1 MNIFVTDLEGQEH
14 EIEATSN
21 WTVMEIVRDGDL
33 PMKAE
38 CGGAMACA
46 TCHVYVDPDWMD
58 KVGAQSD
65 EERDILDGA
74 FEVEANSRLCC
85 QITFTPKLDGLKI
98 TLSKDAAD

>member
-14 EIEATSN
+14 EIEATLN

-58 KVGAQSD
+58 KVGEQSD

-85 QITFTPKLDGLKI
+85 QITFTPDLDGLKI